1 MTQNN
6 VNTAAQI
13 KEHNITKIGKELGEL
28 YSALWQ
34 QLNWLHRK
42 WGDYVALFGT
52 KPDRLTIFNRA
63 ASDFF
68 GTVQTSLWEDAL
80 LHLAR
85 ITDSPKSA
93 GKPNLTFRR
102 LPELIER
109 EDVRNSVE
117 TLLRTSLDL
126 TDFAR
131 DWRNKRIA
139 HRDLSLA
146 LERPTEPLKPASRS
160 SVNEALTAL
169 GEVLNCVSLAYLG
182 STTMFEFVQ
191 EPTAGGSLSMLHYL
205 RAGLNAEEARRQRI
219 RSGTHSPEDLKRESI

>member
-1 MTQNN
+1 MTHSN

-13 KEHNITKIGKELGEL
+13 REQNIAKMGIELGEL
-28 YSALWQ
+28 YTALWQ

-52 KPDRLTIFNRA
+52 KPERIDLLNRA

-93 GKPNLTFRR
+93 GKANLTFRR

-109 EDVRNSVE
+109 EEVRAKVNG
-117 TLLRTSLDL
+117 LLSASMDL

-131 DWRNKRIA
+131 DWRNRRIA

-146 LERPTEPLKPASRS
+146 LERPTEPLKSASRS
-160 SVNEALTAL
+160 SVNEALNAL
-169 GEVLNCVSLAYLG
+169 GEILNCISSAYLD
-182 STTMFEFVQ
+182 STTMFEFLQ
-191 EPTAGGSLSMLHYL
+191 EPTAGGSMSMLYYL
-205 RAGLNAEEARRQRI
+205 RAGLKSEEAKRKRI
-219 RSGTHSPEDLKRESI
+219 REGSQLPEDLNRESL

>member
-1 MTQNN
+1 MTQSN

-13 KEHNITKIGKELGEL
+13 KEHNIAKMGNELGEL
-28 YSALWQ
+28 YSVLWQ

-52 KPDRLTIFNRA
+52 TPDRLKILNSA

-109 EDVRNSVE
+109 NDTRMSVE
-117 TLLRTSLDL
+117 ALLENSLDL

-131 DWRNKRIA
+131 DWRNRRIA

-146 LERPTEPLKPASRS
+146 LERPTEPLKAASRS
-160 SVNEALTAL
+160 SVNEALAAL
-169 GEVLNCVSLAYLG
+169 GKVLNCISLAYLD
-182 STTMFEFVQ
+182 STTMFEFAQ

-205 RAGLNAEEARRQRI
+205 RAGLTAEEARRQRI
-219 RSGTHSPEDLKRESI
+219 RSGTSSPEDFKRENI